1 MSSGITFSGFNSID
15 FGLILNTIMQ
25 AESTP
30 LTNLQ
35 KKQTTLKSQVTNLG
49 TLSSRITTLQNA
61 AAALSTPTDATPF
74 KATSS
79 DATAV
84 SISSGTSG
92 VAGRYD
98 IAVTD
103 LARAQ
108 VTASEN
114 AAPDSNTTTVATG
127 GSITIGSETITISSS
142 TTLKQLSDKINAN
155 ADSPARAAVVQSGAN
170 SYKLVLTG
178 KNTGA
183 NNAFTVTD
191 NLTGGAFDLE
201 FGDFDND
208 GITGDDVEDNAIQAK
223 NAQLTVNN
231 IAITSA
237 TNTLDSAIPGA
248 TITLLKEDTGTIVA
262 DVSADAAGLKTKLQ
276 SVVTAYNDLM
286 KFVNDQSAASARGDQ
301 TSLGRDALLRGVKGA
316 LRGVLSDEYDDNGGA
331 FSYLAQI
338 GLEMTTSGT
347 MQLKEGVFNE
357 ATKNGT
363 GDVALLLGGADG
375 DGAFAALK
383 NVLKDYTRT
392 GGFVQSAQTQLNTQV
407 SRLGNQVETMQ
418 SRLAIRRAALQQE
431 FTAADAAMSRLKSQ
445 SGSLSGMQ
453 QL

>member
-79 DATAV
+79 DSTAV

-183 NNAFTVTD
+183 DNAFTVTD

-286 KFVNDQSAASARGDQ
+286 KFVNDQSAAAARGDQ